1 MNMYGTQGRNRN
13 LYGTVRSLV
22 PSRATP
28 LASGV
33 EDFMYTAPYF
43 YHIPPPQ
50 SLNTYPGRKR
60 RKRVS
65 YFTLFPNKKPCASW
79 VSILFIQCFDTGI

>member
-1 MNMYGTQGRNRN
+1 MMSMYASPGRNRN
-13 LYGTVRSLV
+13 VYGTVRSMV

-28 LASGV
+28 LASAM
-33 EDFMYTAPYF
+33 EEMMYTAPYF

-50 SLNTYPGRKR
+50 PLNTYPGRKR

-65 YFTLFPNKKPCASW
+65 APVLDLP
-79 VSILFIQCFDTGI
+79 VSVTSVIDATTYIKN